1 MTAAITKLTA
11 RTLIVAGVF
20 AVVVAA
26 NYMRGVAGDTGITF
40 ATGGLN
46 LKIDSAGWYNGA
58 MIPSATWGMKNLTP
72 GVDKFFNFDDIKP
85 GDYGCEVISMHV
97 NAPAWMCL
105 DFKNLTQNENGVNE
119 PESHEDGTAGPDLA
133 DGTEFF
139 GWMDDGDG
147 KYEPPNEK
155 PIFGT
160 STQAASY
167 VFASTTYAI
176 ADSRGNRC
184 ELNSKRY
191 VGMCWCA
198 GDLKVN
204 SAGKFSCDATKLGNK
219 AQTDSFSIDVQL
231 RAQLAPEVPKFQCG
245 GYPPVSPPCTACNG
259 PLTVNVNNTG
269 FINSTTTSSS
279 NTGGNT
285 AGNGGNVVTGNATST
300 ASSTNTQNN
309 TNVGGTGGTGG
320 TSGTASTRDI
330 LDRLRNILR
339 TR

>member
-1 MTAAITKLTA
+1 MTRTISIRAAIA
-11 RTLIVAGVF
+11 ASVALV
-20 AVVVAA
+20 AVAA
-26 NYMRGVAGDTGITF
+26 FIVRGEEPGITF

-58 MIPSATWGMKNLTP
+58 MIPSATWGMKNLVP

-105 DFKNLTQNENGVNE
+105 DFKNLKQSENGENE
-119 PESHEDGTAGPDLA
+119 PESHVDGTPGPDLA
-133 DGTEFF
+133 DNTEFF

-167 VFASTTYAI
+167 VFASSTTYAI

-184 ELNSKRY
+184 EMNTKRY

-198 GDLKVN
+198 GDLIVN
-204 SAGKFSCDATKLGNK
+204 KITGKFSCDGTKLGNI
-219 AQTDSFSIDVQL
+219 AQTDSFSVDVQI
-231 RAQLAPEVPKFQCG
+231 RAQLAPEKPKFQCG
-245 GYPPVSPPCTACNG
+245 GYAPVSPPCTGCNG
-259 PLTVNVNNTG
+259 PLTVNVTNTG

-279 NTGGNT
+279 STGGNT
-285 AGNGGNVVTGNATST
+285 AGGGGTVITGNATST

-309 TNVGGTGGTGG
+309 TTVGG
-320 TSGTASTRDI
+320 TSGTSGSTSTRDI
-330 LDRLRNILR
+330 FDRLRSLLR
-339 TR
+339 SR

>member
-1 MTAAITKLTA
+1 MTAAITKITA
-11 RTLIVAGVF
+11 RMLLVAGVF

-26 NYMRGVAGDTGITF
+26 NYVRGVAGDTGITF

-105 DFKNLTQNENGVNE
+105 DFKNLKQSENGINE
-119 PESHEDGTAGPDLA
+119 PESHEDGTPGPDLA

-147 KYEPPNEK
+147 KYEPPSEK

-176 ADSRGNRC
+176 ADARGNRC
-184 ELNSKRY
+184 EMNTKRY

-198 GDLKVN
+198 GNLTVN
-204 SAGKFSCDATKLGNK
+204 PLTGKFSCDATALGNR
-219 AQTDSFSIDVQL
+219 AQTDSFSIDVSV
-231 RAQLAPEVPKFQCG
+231 RAQLAPEMPKFQCG
-245 GYPPVSPPCTACNG
+245 GYAPVSPPCTKCNG
-259 PLTVNVNNTG
+259 PLTVTVNNTG

-285 AGNGGNVVTGNATST
+285 AGGGGTIVTGNATST
-300 ASSTNTQNN
+300 ASSTNTTN
-309 TNVGGTGGTGG
+309 TTNIGGTGG
-320 TSGTASTRDI
+320 SSARDI
-330 LDRLRNILR
+330 LDRLRTLLR
-339 TR
+339 